1 LLSASA
7 ILAGLRLE
15 QEAINQLVR
24 SDIMQDSV
32 IYRSIQDEQKRE
44 IALNSLREGLSVEMT
59 ARITGLSLKEVQ
71 TLQRQVNAS
80 SQA

>member
-1 LLSASA
+1 
-7 ILAGLRLE
+7 
-15 QEAINQLVR
+15 
-24 SDIMQDSV
+24 MQDSV
-32 IYRSIQDEQKRE
+32 IYRSIQDEKARA

-71 TLQRQVNAS
+71 TLQQQVNAS